1 MHRLLSCLFALLV
14 ALGIPALAA
23 AEASTFALRP
33 AAQVTG
39 DGVFLHQLVNASD
52 VTLPTDVKVAEAP
65 LFGRSVVLTRDRV
78 FQTLK
83 RALGESAGNALTGA
97 TGVLVTRASRELRE
111 TEVLLLL
118 REALQREIARD
129 RGELELRLGRPWNV
143 VAVPDE
149 PLELRLVDVPAT
161 GLSPVSMVRF
171 EMRTATDSAGA
182 WQVVLQ
188 VKLMREVWTVRNSVR
203 RGAPLAPDDL
213 VRERRDVI
221 NAREP
226 LADFA
231 SLTGDWE
238 AADFLAAGAT
248 VLARSLRP
256 QVAMRRGQMVEAIV
270 DQGSMRISLR
280 VEVLEDGA
288 PGDLVRLRNP
298 VSRKELKGKV
308 QDEHSVLV
316 YF

>member
-1 MHRLLSCLFALLV
+1 MNRLLPCLFALLL
-14 ALGIPALAA
+14 AAGMPAPEA

-33 AAQVTG
+33 AAQVNS
-39 DGVFLHQLVNASD
+39 DGVFLHQIVNAGD
-52 VTLPTDVKVAEAP
+52 VALPTDVKVADAP

-78 FQTLK
+78 FQTSK
-83 RALGESAGNALTGA
+83 RALGESAGAALTGA

-118 REALQREIARD
+118 REALQREIVRD

-161 GLSPVSMVRF
+161 GLSPVTMVRF

-188 VKLMREVWTVRNSVR
+188 VKLMREVWTARNSVR
-203 RGAPLAPDDL
+203 RGARVSSDDL

-231 SLTGDWE
+231 SLTHDWE